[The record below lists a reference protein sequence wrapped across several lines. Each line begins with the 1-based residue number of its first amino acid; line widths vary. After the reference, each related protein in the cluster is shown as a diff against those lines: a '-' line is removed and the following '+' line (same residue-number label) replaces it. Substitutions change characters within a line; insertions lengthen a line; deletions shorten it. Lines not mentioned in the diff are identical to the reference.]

1 MEDIIENI
9 RISSS
14 VFFGDLSLFGVILL
28 LFLFLIFV
36 VGRYRIV
43 HFVLNTYI
51 ALGFVL
57 ILPKEIVTSS
67 SFVSLIV
74 FFAVLSILTLLG
86 EKIFDI
92 HARVSTYSWFSI
104 SFLGMT
110 ISGFICGIF
119 FRWLP
124 RDVFLWD
131 MFSLRSIGYFS
142 GEWSLIFWFVVPLVF
157 LFILGARR

>member
-1 MEDIIENI
+1 MEGIIENV
-9 RISSS
+9 RISSL
-14 VFFGDLSLFGVILL
+14 VFLGDLSLFGAILL
-28 LFLFLIFV
+28 LFLFIIFV

-57 ILPKEIVTSS
+57 ILPKEILITSP
-67 SFVSLIV
+67 FVPLVV

-92 HARVSTYSWFSI
+92 HARTSTYNWFSI
-104 SFLGMT
+104 GVLGMT
-110 ISGFICGIF
+110 ISALICGIF

-131 MFSLRSIGYFS
+131 MFSSRSIGYFS
-142 GEWSLIFWFVVPLVF
+142 GEWSLVFWFIAPLVF
-157 LFILGARR
+157 LFVLGSRR

>member
-1 MEDIIENI
+1 MEGIIENLK
-9 RISSS
+9 ISSEI
-14 VFFGDLSLFGVILL
+14 FLGDLSLFGAILL

-57 ILPKEIVTSS
+57 ILPKEILLSS

-92 HARVSTYSWFSI
+92 HTRVSTYNWFSI
-104 SFLGMT
+104 SVLGVS
-110 ISGFICGIF
+110 ISALICGIF

-124 RDVFLWD
+124 RDVFLWE
-131 MFSLRSIGYFS
+131 MFSSRSIGYFS
-142 GEWSLIFWFVVPLVF
+142 GEWSLVFWFVVPLVF
-157 LFILGARR
+157 LFVLGLRR

>member
-1 MEDIIENI
+1 MEGIIENLK
-9 RISSS
+9 ISSEI
-14 VFFGDLSLFGVILL
+14 FLGDLSLFGVLLL

-57 ILPKEIVTSS
+57 ILPKEILLSS
-67 SFVSLIV
+67 PFVSLIV

-92 HARVSTYSWFSI
+92 HTRVSTYNWFSI
-104 SFLGMT
+104 SVLGVS
-110 ISGFICGIF
+110 ISALICGIF

-124 RDVFLWD
+124 RDVFLWE
-131 MFSLRSIGYFS
+131 MFSPRSIGYFS
-142 GEWSLIFWFVVPLVF
+142 GEWSLVFWFVVPLVF
-157 LFILGARR
+157 LFVLGLRR

>member
-1 MEDIIENI
+1 MEDIIENL
-9 RISSS
+9 RISSG
-14 VFFGDLSLFGVILL
+14 VFFGDLSLFGVLL
-28 LFLFLIFV
+28 LFFLFLIFV

-57 ILPKEIVTSS
+57 ILPREILVSS

-92 HARVSTYSWFSI
+92 HARTSTYNWFSI
-104 SFLGMT
+104 SILG
-110 ISGFICGIF
+110 ISISALICGIF

-124 RDVFLWD
+124 RDVFLWE
-131 MFSLRSIGYFS
+131 MFSPRSIGYFS
-142 GEWSLIFWFVVPLVF
+142 GEWFLVFWFVVPLVF
-157 LFILGARR
+157 LFVLGLRR